1 MIPANELRA
10 WCQGQAIDLD
20 DAPTSA
26 ASVDFGRWQVVP
38 PAFVLRPSNIDQL
51 CSCMR
56 FLAEQRQ
63 PYVFRGAAHSSG
75 GQTLLASGLVI
86 DLGQLSRVLG
96 DDPHRE
102 EITVEGGMTWRA
114 LLEHLAVQGRRPL
127 GLTSCFDAT
136 VAGTVAVGGFCD
148 TTHLYGLLTAA
159 VRSLQLVTPDG
170 TLHQVYPGDP
180 LFDYSLAGRGQLG
193 AIAAITLR
201 TLRRPIG
208 LTIRSVTWPSL
219 ADLLRDSLVIAQ
231 LGLYEFL
238 RSRLFFRD
246 GGWHG
251 QAMFGHF
258 SERDAAVPPAV
269 EIDAL
274 RPDSL
279 SELGQVPLHEY
290 LHEDTPPAWPYAC
303 PAVEVALPVPRGLA
317 IWERLAQHLHDHG
330 LVPFLDHGIAVMLVP
345 RQATVLAPLPDA
357 DYSFLVAI
365 RPRIP
370 PQEVQRYL
378 PSLRQ
383 LSALAIQEGGCLY
396 LMSVEPEREVLRQQ
410 YGERWQRWCAV
421 KDAVDPLG
429 LCCPGLLR
437 PLASPG
443 RLPVATDP

>member
-1 MIPANELRA
+1 M
-10 WCQGQAIDLD
+10 
-20 DAPTSA
+20 
-26 ASVDFGRWQVVP
+26 
-38 PAFVLRPSNIDQL
+38 
-51 CSCMR
+51 
-56 FLAEQRQ
+56 
-63 PYVFRGAAHSSG
+63 
-75 GQTLLASGLVI
+75 
-86 DLGQLSRVLG
+86 LG

-180 LFDYSLAGRGQLG
+180 LCSTIRWLAADSWVRSRRSR
-193 AIAAITLR
+193 LR

-274 RPDSL
+274 RPIRSQ
-279 SELGQVPLHEY
+279 SWGRCHSTST
-290 LHEDTPPAWPYAC
+290 LHEDTP
-303 PAVEVALPVPRGLA
+303 
-317 IWERLAQHLHDHG
+317 
-330 LVPFLDHGIAVMLVP
+330 
-345 RQATVLAPLPDA
+345 
-357 DYSFLVAI
+357 
-365 RPRIP
+365 RPGP
-370 PQEVQRYL
+370 MP
-378 PSLRQ
+378 
-383 LSALAIQEGGCLY
+383 
-396 LMSVEPEREVLRQQ
+396 VLRW
-410 YGERWQRWCAV
+410 RSRCR
-421 KDAVDPLG
+421 
-429 LCCPGLLR
+429 C
-437 PLASPG
+437 LAGWRSG
-443 RLPVATDP
+443 NAWRSTCTITA